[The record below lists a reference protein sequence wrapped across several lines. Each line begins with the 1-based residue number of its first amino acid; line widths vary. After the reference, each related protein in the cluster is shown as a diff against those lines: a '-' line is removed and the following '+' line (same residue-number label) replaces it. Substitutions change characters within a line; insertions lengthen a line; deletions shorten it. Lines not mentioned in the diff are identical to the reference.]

1 MNIESST
8 IKENQKNYKVQE
20 EDLSIDVSKE
30 AVEEVLTRVPGV
42 EKEEV
47 IFLIA
52 TVENSRLIEAKSES
66 ARNHKMEV
74 STIVKGLVN
83 LLQEYE
89 PQNLIEILEQI
100 KYYEIERVF
109 NSVKAAEELQ
119 EVL

>member
-1 MNIESST
+1 MNIETST

-30 AVEEVLTRVPGV
+30 AVEEVLVRVPGV

-52 TVENSRLIEAKSES
+52 TVENSRLIEAKA

-74 STIVKGLVN
+74 STVVKGLVN

-89 PQNLIEILEQI
+89 PQNLLEILEQI